1 MDALRA
7 TFMPLLGFF
16 WSHVHALLIF
26 SPLLLLRCP
35 QEMMSKMEKVVEDTE
50 SKMPGYCTPKRVQQL
65 KEVFEEM
72 DADNELS
79 LDINEMIPFYQI
91 SFKILF
97 DMEPKT
103 EQMEALF
110 HLMDTVRKREIRKKR
125 RGMVL

>member
-1 MDALRA
+1 ML
-7 TFMPLLGFF
+7 
-16 WSHVHALLIF
+16 
-26 SPLLLLRCP
+26 
-35 QEMMSKMEKVVEDTE
+35 SKMEKVVEDTE

-79 LDINEMIPFYQI
+79 LDMNEMIPFYQI

-110 HLMDTVRKREIRKKR
+110 HLMDTVINSERGIVEMCSVLFLMFLVLFVKLEKKRERSLPIVFSVC
-125 RGMVL
+125 MS

>member
-1 MDALRA
+1 
-7 TFMPLLGFF
+7 
-16 WSHVHALLIF
+16 
-26 SPLLLLRCP
+26 
-35 QEMMSKMEKVVEDTE
+35 MEKVVEDTE

-72 DADNELS
+72 DADDELS
-79 LDINEMIPFYQI
+79 LDMNEMIPFYQI

-110 HLMDTVRKREIRKKR
+110 HLMDTVNKGRKNGRGEGRMGCVCVCFFFFFFLFEFDLPFFFFCKLQTCTNFEI
-125 RGMVL
+125 VILL